1 MKNVTISF
9 FLCLISASTV
19 WPQTNRHLD
28 SLLAELQKP
37 HHDTVVFELLLAVGD
52 DYCLSD
58 LEKGKA
64 YFIEAKER
72 TENSLEKS
80 PENLKRKYLQQKAK
94 ALRYIAWVYMTQGD
108 LITASDLYFQALEIG
123 ESIQCDLNIYNCY
136 NNIAIIN
143 HKRKEYTVARE
154 YYTKAIE
161 ITERTGNRYG
171 RMKLFNNMGVLYH
184 DLGNETHSKPV
195 RDSCFQEARENFQN
209 ALQLRIEF
217 KDLWGQVLCYNNLGN
232 LSRDEAR
239 HIEDESLIGE
249 KIKEADIHYR
259 KSLQLAQ
266 QIDDVLGVSKACGNL
281 SELYLFL
288 FDSLRTSDPVRQESW
303 ADSAVYYAAES
314 YRYATRINS
323 LTQKNESALA
333 AKKAYAADGNITKAL
348 EYADIYIQTSA
359 DLFSE
364 DKTRSLDEMRIK
376 YETKKKEDEIALL
389 SKENELNE
397 IRINH
402 ARKEKAMFILIAF
415 SLLILSGLLYI
426 LYTIRKRTNKL
437 LKEKNKEL
445 HLLNS
450 TKDKFISILAHDL
463 KNPFSAFLNIS
474 ETLHNEFDEI
484 DMERKKKYIERIYEA
499 SKQINNLLK
508 NILQWAVIQNN
519 PRKIET
525 TLLNLHETTNEV
537 CRTLAPYIQEHN
549 VQVENFIPPGIQVYA
564 NRTFL
569 ITILNNL
576 ITNAVKFSE
585 NGNPVQVSASA
596 DKRAA
601 CVTVTDQGI
610 GIAPQDIEKLFRMD
624 IDTHTI
630 GTSKEKG
637 SGMGLILCKELIEKM
652 NGTIWAESNTG
663 GGSRFLFT
671 IPLHHE
677 YTQNRA

>member
-1 MKNVTISF
+1 
-9 FLCLISASTV
+9 
-19 WPQTNRHLD
+19 
-28 SLLAELQKP
+28 
-37 HHDTVVFELLLAVGD
+37 
-52 DYCLSD
+52 
-58 LEKGKA
+58 
-64 YFIEAKER
+64 
-72 TENSLEKS
+72 
-80 PENLKRKYLQQKAK
+80 
-94 ALRYIAWVYMTQGD
+94 
-108 LITASDLYFQALEIG
+108 
-123 ESIQCDLNIYNCY
+123 
-136 NNIAIIN
+136 
-143 HKRKEYTVARE
+143 
-154 YYTKAIE
+154 
-161 ITERTGNRYG
+161 
-171 RMKLFNNMGVLYH
+171 
-184 DLGNETHSKPV
+184 
-195 RDSCFQEARENFQN
+195 
-209 ALQLRIEF
+209 
-217 KDLWGQVLCYNNLGN
+217 
-232 LSRDEAR
+232 
-239 HIEDESLIGE
+239 
-249 KIKEADIHYR
+249 
-259 KSLQLAQ
+259 
-266 QIDDVLGVSKACGNL
+266 
-281 SELYLFL
+281 
-288 FDSLRTSDPVRQESW
+288 
-303 ADSAVYYAAES
+303 
-314 YRYATRINS
+314 
-323 LTQKNESALA
+323 
-333 AKKAYAADGNITKAL
+333 
-348 EYADIYIQTSA
+348 
-359 DLFSE
+359 
-364 DKTRSLDEMRIK
+364 MRIK

-637 SGMGLILCKELIEKM
+637 SGMGPLPFGRLFHVDDGFDVLFAELFLEH
-652 NGTIWAESNTG
+652 GPHGLGRFHEG
-663 GGSRFLFT
+663 GLVHIVVDLALSALADFRPVFVLKPPAQVALPVAGLECGFLD
-671 IPLHHE
+671 
-677 YTQNRA
+677 